1 MKRYDSHGFTA
12 IINYFYHPI
21 YLLTLYYI
29 MSSYP
34 YDHNRGRNGHAKT
47 SSSNSYYSEQRYD
60 NNRGDWSS
68 SSTTP
73 YHGASSHAPSL
84 NSQWTPPISTH
95 SDMNISTSNSSSSST
110 YNNKSRWSK
119 SNSSGQ
125 HGGGKA
131 KKRQHK
137 NSNDTKHNQ
146 YSRPRPPKKKNI
158 ISPDSASG
166 NPQSA
171 DNNIAN
177 EAIPKLDPN
186 DPANK
191 NKIFQR
197 RKQINFGKNTTGYE
211 EYIKKIPKHKRLK
224 RSAECPMTPDY
235 LLDIPT
241 KRFQGLMNAW

>member
-1 MKRYDSHGFTA
+1 
-12 IINYFYHPI
+12 
-21 YLLTLYYI
+21 

-34 YDHNRGRNGHAKT
+34 YDHNRGRNGHAQA
-47 SSSNSYYSEQRYD
+47 SSNNSFNSQQQY
-60 NNRGDWSS
+60 NNGHGGWSS
-68 SSTTP
+68 SSTQHQH
-73 YHGASSHAPSL
+73 YSQGAPSHAPSL
-84 NSQWTPPISTH
+84 NSQWKPPVINTH
-95 SDMNISTSNSSSSST
+95 SDMDTSTGTSSSSST

-131 KKRQHK
+131 KKRKHNK
-137 NSNDTKHNQ
+137 TNDIKHNQ
-146 YSRPRPPKKKNI
+146 YSRPRPHKKKNI

-171 DNNIAN
+171 DNNTH

-211 EYIKKIPKHKRLK
+211 EYIKKIPKHKRPK

>member
-1 MKRYDSHGFTA
+1 
-12 IINYFYHPI
+12 
-21 YLLTLYYI
+21 

-34 YDHNRGRNGHAKT
+34 YDHNRGRNGHAQA
-47 SSSNSYYSEQRYD
+47 SSNNSFNSQQQY
-60 NNRGDWSS
+60 NNGHGGWSS
-68 SSTTP
+68 SSTTQHQH
-73 YHGASSHAPSL
+73 YSQGAPSHAPSL
-84 NSQWTPPISTH
+84 NSQWKPPVINTH
-95 SDMNISTSNSSSSST
+95 SDMDTSTGASSSSST

-119 SNSSGQ
+119 SNNSGQ

-131 KKRQHK
+131 KKRKHNK
-137 NSNDTKHNQ
+137 TNDIKHNQ
-146 YSRPRPPKKKNI
+146 YSRPCPHKKKNI

-171 DNNIAN
+171 DNNPH

-211 EYIKKIPKHKRLK
+211 EYIKKIPKHKRPK

>member
-1 MKRYDSHGFTA
+1 
-12 IINYFYHPI
+12 
-21 YLLTLYYI
+21 

-34 YDHNRGRNGHAKT
+34 YDHNRGRNGHAQT

-60 NNRGDWSS
+60 NNRGGWSS
-68 SSTTP
+68 SSTSHP
-73 YHGASSHAPSL
+73 HFFNQGAPSHAPSL

-119 SNSSGQ
+119 SSNGGGQ

-131 KKRQHK
+131 KKRRHNK
-137 NSNDTKHNQ
+137 TNDTKHNQ
-146 YSRPRPPKKKNI
+146 YSRPKKKNI

-171 DNNIAN
+171 DNNTAN
-177 EAIPKLDPN
+177 EAIPKLDTN

-211 EYIKKIPKHKRLK
+211 EYIKKIPKHKRPK
-224 RSAECPMTPDY
+224 RNAECPMTPDY